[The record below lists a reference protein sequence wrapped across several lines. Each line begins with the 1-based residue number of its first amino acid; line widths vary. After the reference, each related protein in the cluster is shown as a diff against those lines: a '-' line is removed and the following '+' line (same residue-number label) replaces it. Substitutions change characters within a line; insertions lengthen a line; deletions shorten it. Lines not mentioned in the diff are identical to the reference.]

1 MKIFIGS
8 DDAETR
14 REFSELCGQ
23 KKVKSFSVNTS
34 IEASASSNTGA
45 SNRPLITTGMLERLN
60 GNEKGDAI
68 VSVRGYEPI
77 WSVFTPS
84 YELKKIYFNAGKTEL
99 ADRKTKLFAKED
111 YVFDISGG
119 KVKSEQEKILDEIE
133 AEENAAEKAEREKK
147 EYIEKLDEEWKNLEK
162 TVRERLEKLMLIL
175 DSEDAAA
182 IQKAA
187 LENKVALLYMIADK
201 YDKSTEQKLR
211 AIAQDIEELLAK
223 MQQLQNLAIEKT
235 RIITNKKEKE
245 V

>member
-1 MKIFIGS
+1 MYQLTFV
-8 DDAETR
+8 E
-14 REFSELCGQ
+14 
-23 KKVKSFSVNTS
+23 V
-34 IEASASSNTGA
+34 
-45 SNRPLITTGMLERLN
+45 
-60 GNEKGDAI
+60 I

-182 IQKAA
+182 IRKAA